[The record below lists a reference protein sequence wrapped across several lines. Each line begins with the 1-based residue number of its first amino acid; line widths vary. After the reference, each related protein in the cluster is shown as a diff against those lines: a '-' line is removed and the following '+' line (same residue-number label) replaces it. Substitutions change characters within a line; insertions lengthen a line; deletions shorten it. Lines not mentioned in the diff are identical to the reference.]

1 MDTNILHCAMYD
13 DRSVFER
20 ALDVDYR
27 NQTLWL
33 KYAVRGRYLIV
44 YTYICNVLS
53 ITCELN
59 HMQAMENQPHQY
71 TYIHIHTYIQLWCAC
86 FTRRWRWRISSSIMR
101 EMFGIE
107 LSHCIPGWIPSGS
120 STHTWKRWSDA
131 RTVHTY
137 THQIKSIN
145 TFRYIHT
152 NIHTYRY
159 DVSCASSICEHL
171 LLVF

>member
-1 MDTNILHCAMYD
+1 MNILHCAMYN

-71 TYIHIHTYIQLWCAC
+71 TY
-86 FTRRWRWRISSSIMR
+86 
-101 EMFGIE
+101 
-107 LSHCIPGWIPSGS
+107 
-120 STHTWKRWSDA
+120 
-131 RTVHTY
+131 
-137 THQIKSIN
+137 N
-145 TFRYIHT
+145 
-152 NIHTYRY
+152 Y
-159 DVSCASSICEHL
+159 DVHVL
-171 LLVF
+171 LGDGDEE